1 MKSMKPKINF
11 LRLAFTTAIV
21 FFLSAGFSPA
31 PLEINID
38 VAPNVL
44 NIQSEGTVVTVHTDI
59 AYSAVEGAT
68 VLLNDVPIAWWK
80 SDSRGQFVA
89 KFNME
94 EVIDLYYADLL
105 VLGDNELTLTGTT
118 KTDDD
123 FSGTHIIKVIDVAS
137 TGKK

>member
-1 MKSMKPKINF
+1 MKAFKSKINF
-11 LRLAFTTAIV
+11 LRLAFATATV
-21 FFLSAGFSPA
+21 FFLSAGFTPD
-31 PLEINID
+31 PLSINID

-59 AYSAVEGAT
+59 SYSAVNGAS

-94 EVIDLYYADLL
+94 EVTELVDADVLE
-105 VLGDNELTLTGTT
+105 LGDIMLTLTGSSVLGE
-118 KTDDD
+118 
-123 FSGTHIIKVIDVAS
+123 FSGSQTIKVISVEAK
-137 TGKK
+137 GR